1 MDTLS
6 QLCLALFAV
15 ISNAITNR
23 WGFRSTQ
30 KMMKK
35 ELQNK
40 VDVVTYAAKVK
51 ELHDLRNADREEL
64 VALRAEIRVLRE
76 ILQERKQPQ

>member
-1 MDTLS
+1 MDALS

-35 ELQNK
+35 ELLNK
-40 VDVVTYAAKVK
+40 LDVVTYAAKVK

-64 VALRAEIRVLRE
+64 VALRAEVRLLRE
-76 ILQERKQPQ
+76 LLHERNKQ